1 MANAVSPV
9 SMPTGT
15 PLAAP
20 VYLVINDGSVVS
32 TTNGIPVNVVTGT
45 VAILSVG
52 VTGTAVPADADYI
65 GWNSGGNLTGVS
77 TANPLPVAAQHAS
90 TIDATNSSTTLLGS
104 GATFTGTGQ
113 SSLSYS
119 ALSVEVFS
127 DKASASNGLQI
138 EQSQDNTNWD
148 TIDSFTVSASTNFQ
162 TTVNLTGKFYRVVYT
177 NTNSAQGTFRLQ
189 TVAQTQDVVL
199 PRTLDSYGNLKVA
212 AQGGAATGT
221 KANVAS
227 SGSSVTILASN
238 TARKG
243 AVIYNDST
251 QILYLDLSGGTAS
264 NSSYSVQV
272 PSQGYFEVPGPNIYT
287 GLITGIWAAANGN
300 ARVTEFS

>member
-9 SMPTGT
+9 SMPAGT

-32 TTNGIPVNVVTGT
+32 TTNGIPINVVAGT
-45 VAILSVG
+45 VSILSVG

-77 TANPLPVAAQHAS
+77 TANPLPVSATHGS
-90 TIDATNSSTTLLGS
+90 VIDATNSSTTLLG
-104 GATFTGTGQ
+104 GNGIFTGTSQ
-113 SSLSYS
+113 SSLPYS
-119 ALSVEVFS
+119 ALSIEVFA
-127 DKASASNGLQI
+127 DQASAANGLQV
-138 EQSQDNTNWD
+138 EQSTDGTNWD
-148 TIDSFTVSASTNFQ
+148 TIDTFSISASVDFQ
-162 TTVNLTGKFYRVVYT
+162 TTVNLIGSKYRIVYT
-177 NTNSAQGTFRLQ
+177 NGSVAQGTFRLQ

-227 SGSSVTILASN
+227 SGSSVTILAAN
-238 TARKG
+238 TKRKG
-243 AVIYNDST
+243 AVFYNDST

-272 PSQGYFEVPGPNIYT
+272 PSQGYFELPGPTIYT
-287 GLITGIWAAANGN
+287 GLITGIWASANGN